1 MAKTARKIV
10 PSPDKKN
17 VKNEIKNIGQKVG
30 GRIMK
35 NKAKKQPK
43 FKTEKNESIN
53 DDNVVVLEPV
63 RRSDD
68 LPLSLVRI

>member
-35 NKAKKQPK
+35 NKAKKPK